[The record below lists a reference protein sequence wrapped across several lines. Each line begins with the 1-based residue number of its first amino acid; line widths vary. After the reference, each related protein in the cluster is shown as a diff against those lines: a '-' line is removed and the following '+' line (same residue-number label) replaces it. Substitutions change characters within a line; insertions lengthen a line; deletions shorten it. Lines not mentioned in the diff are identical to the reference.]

1 MGMLLHRN
9 LVKKGETTNSPKPET
24 KVEEKR
30 EVKTNDT
37 GRKGRNSTRVSK
49 Q

>member
-9 LVKKGETTNSPKPET
+9 LVKQGEKKNSPKAET
-24 KVEEKR
+24 KVEETR

-37 GRKGRNSTRVSK
+37 GRKNRNSTRISK
-49 Q
+49 